1 MSPWRRGLPLG
12 GRGRPREEKRRWTC
26 AKRRKC
32 ARGLFRSDDRRQS
45 STCLLRLAY
54 IFPVDLFQPR
64 CSSFFFFFF
73 LSFFFPSFA
82 CVHTRRTEILA
93 DKMASHAGRVATQS
107 RLHRERPRDN
117 RSSRSGGGSIHC
129 VNLSWG
135 WHCLNFFLV
144 STYPRF
150 FLFFFCHHLRCIC
163 AHRGVGKLI
172 MCYVS
177 VFFFILSISLFLLGG
192 GRGSEISSLR
202 AMPEDAFEEYIYIS
216 PILRV
221 STYVSRWCRRDI
233 LFDRSSWVF
242 FFLGIITAF
251 VMEYWLFE
259 YRMSWYN

>member
-73 LSFFFPSFA
+73 LSFFFPLSRVF
-82 CVHTRRTEILA
+82 ILA
-93 DKMASHAGRVATQS
+93 AQKSSPMKWRHTQDVS
-107 RLHRERPRDN
+107 RRN
-117 RSSRSGGGSIHC
+117 
-129 VNLSWG
+129 
-135 WHCLNFFLV
+135 LV
-144 STYPRF
+144 STAKDREIIVAADPVVV
-150 FLFFFCHHLRCIC
+150 LFTVSIC
-163 AHRGVGKLI
+163 REGDIVW
-172 MCYVS
+172 
-177 VFFFILSISLFLLGG
+177 
-192 GRGSEISSLR
+192 ISSLYPR
-202 AMPEDAFEEYIYIS
+202 IHVSFFFFFLSPSSMYLCASRRWKIDNVLRERVFFYSLYLSLSTWGRKGVWDIFAACNARGCFWRIYIS

-242 FFLGIITAF
+242 FFLGIITVF
-251 VMEYWLFE
+251 VIEYWLFE